1 MIYLFGTGSFRG
13 NEKIVKVGFTDD
25 KEEREKAYLLHNP
38 KGEFLGWR
46 SGDKLMETKLH
57 LRLKDFKQDFLDEWF
72 YYEPEVE
79 EIFGLPEHEIDKWLW
94 ENRNDIFF
102 DPWLPE
108 TGSKKRKIY
117 DELNS
122 KYGENGSVL
131 GDKAL

>member
-46 SGDKLMETKLH
+46 QGDKLMETKLH

-79 EIFGLPEHEIDKWLW
+79 EIFGLPASG
-94 ENRNDIFF
+94 NQ
-102 DPWLPE
+102 
-108 TGSKKRKIY
+108 GSKNTLFLNMVRQKEYQAGQVLKRQKKTSSHSPHQKHLK
-117 DELNS
+117 E
-122 KYGENGSVL
+122 
-131 GDKAL
+131 